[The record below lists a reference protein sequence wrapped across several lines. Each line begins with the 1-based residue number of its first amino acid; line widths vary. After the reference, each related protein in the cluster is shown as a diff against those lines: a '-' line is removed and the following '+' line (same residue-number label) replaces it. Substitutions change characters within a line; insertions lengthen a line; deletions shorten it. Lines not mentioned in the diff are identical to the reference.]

1 MYDSAAYDSLL
12 WLLNESN
19 KFLFRVHIEL
29 QSSHVFSLS
38 ATCSV
43 FSPYSLFEN
52 IYIYLFIYLDQNGCH
67 PQTVSQLCSFDT
79 NRSFMYSKFWFTG
92 NFLRIMM
99 SKLLVKSPLLFFLD
113 GSIRKDHL
121 WFDPFIL
128 FLVDFTQNK
137 RNNMVFIFSL
147 LSDTVSQKLRFQVV
161 KKLNWLLWLSVSSF
175 EIATVV
181 KWPITW
187 PPREPVSRFTRLTPF
202 IQHEMKKR
210 KC

>member
-1 MYDSAAYDSLL
+1 MYFP
-12 WLLNESN
+12 WVPPVP
-19 KFLFRVHIEL
+19 F
-29 QSSHVFSLS
+29 
-38 ATCSV
+38 

-52 IYIYLFIYLDQNGCH
+52 IYFLFIYLDQNGCH

-92 NFLRIMM
+92 IFLRIMM

-121 WFDPFIL
+121 LFDPFIL

>member
-1 MYDSAAYDSLL
+1 MEKRCCRIFRSTRITRCYEASNRRGKIISYSSWMRHFYDSAAYDSLFDS
-12 WLLNESN
+12 WMSQI

-38 ATCSV
+38 ASCSV
-43 FSPYSLFEN
+43 FFSPYSLFEN

-67 PQTVSQLCSFDT
+67 LKTVSQLRSINT

-92 NFLRIMM
+92 NIFTYYNVKIMRV
-99 SKLLVKSPLLFFLD
+99 LFKSPSLFFSRWFYSERSSLIR
-113 GSIRKDHL
+113 SI
-121 WFDPFIL
+121 IL

-161 KKLNWLLWLSVSSF
+161 KKLNWLL
-175 EIATVV
+175 
-181 KWPITW
+181 
-187 PPREPVSRFTRLTPF
+187 
-202 IQHEMKKR
+202 
-210 KC
+210 